1 MGVIVIREDERAPEG
16 DEAVAEE
23 EGSVVEAVTEEGT
36 AVEASVEVTE
46 VAAEATAAEMPPA
59 KVARAAAE
67 VSAPTE
73 VSAATEVPAAT
84 EVSAATDVP
93 TTAAVPAVAH
103 TDRVRNAAGERER
116 QEGREAKSRG
126 GGQRSANR
134 RELHE
139 ASLVAA

>member
-1 MGVIVIREDERAPEG
+1 MGRVRVIVIREDERAPEG

-73 VSAATEVPAAT
+73 VPAAT

-134 RELHE
+134 RELHG